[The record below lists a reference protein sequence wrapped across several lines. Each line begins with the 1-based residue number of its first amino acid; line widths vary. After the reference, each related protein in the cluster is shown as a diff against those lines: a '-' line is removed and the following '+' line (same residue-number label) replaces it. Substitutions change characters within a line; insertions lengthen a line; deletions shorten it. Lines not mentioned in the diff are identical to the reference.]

1 MLNVNVSLSVSDSVS
16 TFLWI
21 LCGELYNNVS
31 LYSCYP
37 GFLAF
42 VKQMEWV
49 RSQWAA
55 AEAENIRLQ
64 GELDEALKTMAKWE
78 NKFAHVRKLLDGEK
92 RERNIILKKYN
103 DLVRY
108 TYSRS

>member
-1 MLNVNVSLSVSDSVS
+1 MYWTLL
-16 TFLWI
+16 
-21 LCGELYNNVS
+21 LYCTKTYWNNV
-31 LYSCYP
+31 YCP

-78 NKFAHVRKLLDGEK
+78 GKFAHVRKLLDGEK

-103 DLVRY
+103 DLV
-108 TYSRS
+108 

>member
-1 MLNVNVSLSVSDSVS
+1 
-16 TFLWI
+16 
-21 LCGELYNNVS
+21 
-31 LYSCYP
+31 
-37 GFLAF
+37 
-42 VKQMEWV
+42 MEWV

-78 NKFAHVRKLLDGEK
+78 GKFAHVRKLLDGEK

-103 DLVRY
+103 DLVRCFLTAVINRPIY
-108 TYSRS
+108 LDLLYQRWDVSTILYYFKFLYHKARQVWMDRFISFGC